1 MDEIPETVL
10 THLFTFMESDKDR
23 MRFALT
29 CKWYTEVIIKE
40 KFVVPNQVNYVIK
53 KFMKLNEKKAYDK
66 VNITIKIKNKTVLHT
81 IEITKYIM
89 ACTTDK
95 KRTVMIY
102 WKDDEIEYDK
112 LNDLLFPVVDY
123 KSMEV
128 NYKNIYKNP
137 NDILFNEIM
146 EVFIKRI
153 PAEKRT
159 LTKEYINVEE
169 IMF

>member
-1 MDEIPETVL
+1 MCL
-10 THLFTFMESDKDR
+10 
-23 MRFALT
+23 
-29 CKWYTEVIIKE
+29 
-40 KFVVPNQVNYVIK
+40 
-53 KFMKLNEKKAYDK
+53 KLP
-66 VNITIKIKNKTVLHT
+66 
-81 IEITKYIM
+81 
-89 ACTTDK
+89 
-95 KRTVMIY
+95 
-102 WKDDEIEYDK
+102 K
-112 LNDLLFPVVDY
+112 LER
-123 KSMEV
+123 SMEV